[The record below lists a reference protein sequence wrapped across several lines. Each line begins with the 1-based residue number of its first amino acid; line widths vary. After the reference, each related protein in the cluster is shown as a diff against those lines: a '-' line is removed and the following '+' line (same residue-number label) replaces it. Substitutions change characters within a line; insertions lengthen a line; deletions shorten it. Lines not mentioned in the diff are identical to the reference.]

1 MTCIIILSVRLSLSL
16 FLFLFPVTLSFWS
29 ISSSVYR
36 LIDCR
41 SLCSR
46 NLSHSWYSI
55 SVIANIPVMML
66 SLRSSKASI
75 CIAQIFRLLRDDIN
89 YSMNVDQRY
98 RTTVWLDTRYCL
110 QSSYHDK
117 HIRYVCVYF
126 PPRSIL
132 CELDDF
138 LKVFF
143 SEKFSA
149 NNGFETEYEKFE

>member
-1 MTCIIILSVRLSLSL
+1 MTCIIILSVCLSSLSLSL
-16 FLFLFPVTLSFWS
+16 FSVTLSFWS

-98 RTTVWLDTRYCL
+98 RTTVWLDTGYCL
-110 QSSYHDK
+110 QSSYHSK

-126 PPRSIL
+126 PRRSIL

-138 LKVFF
+138 LKIFF
-143 SEKFSA
+143 SRKFSA
-149 NNGFETEYEKFE
+149 NNRFETENEKFE